1 MSGREKTETGGN
13 KKTAAEKAEEITSA
27 QVQDSSKISS
37 HIHYFR
43 SRAEEG

>member
-27 QVQDSSKISS
+27 LKRPD
-37 HIHYFR
+37 R
-43 SRAEEG
+43 SDNT